1 MSSDLRTKRRAR
13 RSRPQPFTL
22 AIAANA
28 LGVSRAAAGA
38 PTRQS
43 ARSARVR
50 QIAMYLA
57 HVGLGQDY
65 SAIGRAFGRDPST
78 ARHACALIEER
89 RDEAGLDCILRHLE
103 WASGVFLA
111 ALAPAVSRGR

>member
-1 MSSDLRTKRRAR
+1 MSRVVRTTRQAG

-22 AIAANA
+22 AITANA

-43 ARSARVR
+43 ARSARAR

-65 SAIGRAFGRDPST
+65 STIGRAFGRDPST
-78 ARHACALIEER
+78 ARHACARIEER

-103 WASGVFLA
+103 WASGVFLV
-111 ALAPAVSRGR
+111 ALAPAVCGGR